1 MMSDQDSIQTSDC
14 DRKNATRSQFPIAFI
29 SLMNSIMNRGNSL
42 IAICL
47 FNSICRLER
56 NGWW

>member
-29 SLMNSIMNRGNSL
+29 SLINEFNRGDSL
-42 IAICL
+42 NAFIQ
-47 FNSICRLER
+47 FNLQA
-56 NGWW
+56 GT

>member
-29 SLMNSIMNRGNSL
+29 SLMNSIAE
-42 IAICL
+42 IH
-47 FNSICRLER
+47 
-56 NGWW
+56 